1 MANSIL
7 RTLYISS
14 RTIKTVVKDAGRAKH
29 IGTVIAKYGWNQ
41 YLERRSK
48 RKNTSE
54 EDLEFGSKLVGTF
67 EELGPTFVKF
77 GQILSTRPDLVSE
90 EVAEQLGALQDHV
103 SEMPMEEV
111 RQAIRTGLGASP
123 EELFAEFDEKP
134 IASASIA
141 QVHGA
146 RTKDEQDVVVK
157 VQRLGLKPTIES
169 DLSLL
174 RFLLQRVVAIYPEA
188 KLFDLHGMIDEFEQS
203 LMRELDFQ
211 VEAQSLER
219 FRENFADKDHI
230 HIPAISES
238 LCSDNVITMERIRGQ
253 KLTSLVDASERAH
266 VAEMYLDAAYQMLF
280 QDGFFHGDLHP
291 GNVFLEADGRL
302 GIIDFGMVGRLS
314 RPMREKVID
323 VIYAVLREDLEA
335 VARIWYNLGT
345 PIGQVDYSAFESDVV
360 RVLESYVVGRQMEQI
375 NIGGFLRELAQG
387 AIHHGIRLPSDFT
400 MMFKAMVTT
409 EGLAKQIASGVNA
422 LESARPY
429 IEKVIKERYSLE
441 RLKSNAVTE
450 LIQFSDLARELPA
463 RLDRMVT
470 QLENGDLTVKIEMD
484 ELERRELRKTRAMN
498 RVSVAIV
505 SAAAAL
511 TGALTL
517 GIGEPF
523 FLGIPPIPTVAF
535 VSALFGGIW
544 IAFGVIGSNR

>member
-1 MANSIL
+1 MAESIL
-7 RTLYISS
+7 RTLYVSTKNL
-14 RTIKTVVKDAGRAKH
+14 RTVVKDAGRAKH
-29 IGTVIAKYGWNQ
+29 IATILAKYGWNRFF
-41 YLERRSK
+41 EKRRS
-48 RKNTSE
+48 RKDREQDASE
-54 EDLEFGSKLVGTF
+54 MATRLVATF

-77 GQILSTRPDLVSE
+77 GQILSTRPDLVPPHIALE
-90 EVAEQLGALQDHV
+90 LGTLQDKV
-103 SEMPMEEV
+103 SQMPMADV
-111 RQAIRTGLGASP
+111 RQAILTGLSGTP
-123 EELFAEFDEKP
+123 EELFASFDEEP

-146 RTKDEQDVVVK
+146 RTKDGQDVVVK
-157 VQRLGLKPTIES
+157 VQRLGLKPTIVS
-169 DLSLL
+169 DISLL
-174 RFLLQRVVAIYPEA
+174 RFFLQRILDIYPEA
-188 KLFDLHGMIDEFEQS
+188 KLFDLGGMIDEFEQS

-211 VEAQSLER
+211 IEAQSLIR
-219 FRENFADKDHI
+219 FRENFEGKERI
-230 HIPAISES
+230 HIPAVFDD
-238 LCSDNVITMERIRGQ
+238 LCAANIITMERIRGH
-253 KLTSLVDASERAH
+253 KLTELPDDTEPSDA
-266 VAEMYLDAAYQMLF
+266 AELYLDAAYQMLF

-345 PIGQVDYSAFESDVV
+345 PIGRVDYAAFESDVV

-387 AIHHGIRLPSDFT
+387 AVHHGIRLPSDFT

-409 EGLAKQIASGVNA
+409 EGLAKQVASGVNA

-429 IEKVIKERYSLE
+429 IEKVVRERYSLE
-441 RLKSNAVTE
+441 RLKNNAMTE

-470 QLENGDLTVKIEMD
+470 QIENGDLRLRVHSDAIESGQD
-484 ELERRELRKTRAMN
+484 KKARATN
-498 RVSVAIV
+498 RLSVAVI
-505 SAAAAL
+505 SGAASM

-517 GIGEPF
+517 DAGPEMIIGLPLIPAIAF
-523 FLGIPPIPTVAF
+523 LISAIGLMWIGLGIF
-535 VSALFGGIW
+535 
-544 IAFGVIGSNR
+544 RQ